1 MRAQEQRHETGLGG
15 VALAVLRA
23 EMEALSLLMPGAF
36 APLPKVARQSEAE
49 EAAEAEEMFENM
61 PL

>member
-1 MRAQEQRHETGLGG
+1 MRGAEQRHETGLGG

-36 APLPKVARQSEAE
+36 APLPKAVQQSAAE
-49 EAAEAEEMFENM
+49 EQARAEEMFENM